1 VNRKG
6 VTLKDVA
13 AAAKVSRATA
23 ARALN
28 SYGYVGDDTSARVLK
43 VADSLGYRAN
53 RVAQAL
59 RRGQLPLIGFLPGD
73 IQNPFFAR
81 IAHDLEVELRKQ
93 GHNLL
98 IASSEESVEQER
110 ELLESLRSLS
120 VRGFILAPTSAS
132 DNQHIVN
139 LARDGAPIVLID
151 RVAENVRCDSV
162 VVDNEGGAREAVN
175 YLVENGHSRIAILRD
190 ESRIFTAQERFAGY
204 RNALQAHGL
213 GVDEDLVS
221 VSPSTVQHAIDATI
235 RLFSRREKPTALFTV
250 DSLMTQG
257 ALLALRSM
265 GLSVPRDVS
274 LVGATQS
281 VLLVEVAL
289 YGRGHVIRFGAG
301 CARECR
307 VELGAVN
314 ATGQRI
320 GRCLRFDA
328 RRGDRG
334 EQRIRGARVGR
345 LRVNVDA
352 VAGCIGLRQ
361 SRVRRNEVSRVFEGR
376 RFLGL

>member
-1 VNRKG
+1 MARKD

-28 SYGYVGDDTSARVLK
+28 SYGYVGDATAVRVLE

-81 IAHDLEVELRKQ
+81 IAHDLEVELRNQ

-98 IASSEESVEQER
+98 IASSEESVAQER

-120 VRGFILAPTSAS
+120 VRGFILAPTSAG
-132 DNQHIVN
+132 DNQHIVD

-151 RVAENVRCDSV
+151 RAAENVPCDSV
-162 VVDNEGGAREAVN
+162 VVDNEGGARAVVD
-175 YLVENGHSRIAILRD
+175 YLVESGHRRIGLLRD
-190 ESRIFTAQERFAGY
+190 ESRISTAQERFAGY
-204 RNALQAHGL
+204 RQSLQAHGIGL
-213 GVDEDLVS
+213 DESIIS
-221 VSPSTVQHAIDATI
+221 VSRSTVEHAIEATI
-235 RLFSRREKPTALFTV
+235 RLFSRADRPTALFTV

-265 GLSVPRDVS
+265 GVTIPRDVS
-274 LVGATQS
+274 LVGFDDFDLATFTDPQIT
-281 VLLVEVAL
+281 VVAQPIAEIGPLAAKLLTERLA
-289 YGRGHVIRFGAG
+289 GNQEPPRHIRFPT
-301 CARECR
+301 RLM
-307 VELGAVN
+307 V
-314 ATGQRI
+314 
-320 GRCLRFDA
+320 
-328 RRGDRG
+328 RGS
-334 EQRIRGARVGR
+334 
-345 LRVNVDA
+345 
-352 VAGCIGLRQ
+352 VAAPPKRAK
-361 SRVRRNEVSRVFEGR
+361 V
-376 RFLGL
+376 

>member
-1 VNRKG
+1 MDRPGTRKG

-28 SYGYVGDDTSARVLK
+28 SYGYVGGDTAVRVLE

-110 ELLESLRSLS
+110 ELLESLGSLS

-132 DNQHIVN
+132 DNQHIQK
-139 LARDGAPIVLID
+139 LAKEGAPIILID
-151 RVAENVRCDSV
+151 RVAEGVRCDSV
-162 VVDNEGGAREAVN
+162 VVDNEGGARAAVE
-175 YLVENGHSRIAILRD
+175 YLVENGHRRIALLRD

-204 RNALQAHGL
+204 RNALQAHGIA
-213 GVDEDLVS
+213 VEDSLIGI
-221 VSPSTVQHAIDATI
+221 SPSTVEHAIEATI
-235 RLFSRREKPTALFTV
+235 RLFSRRDKPTALFTV

-265 GLSVPRDVS
+265 GLGIPRDVS
-274 LVGATQS
+274 LVGFDDFDLATFTDPQITVVAQPIAEIGPLAAKLLIERLAGSKAAPRHVRFPTRLVVRGS
-281 VLLVEVAL
+281 VAPLSKK
-289 YGRGHVIRFGAG
+289 
-301 CARECR
+301 
-307 VELGAVN
+307 
-314 ATGQRI
+314 
-320 GRCLRFDA
+320 
-328 RRGDRG
+328 
-334 EQRIRGARVGR
+334 R
-345 LRVNVDA
+345 LKA
-352 VAGCIGLRQ
+352 
-361 SRVRRNEVSRVFEGR
+361 
-376 RFLGL
+376 